1 MRSQRRYLTWGVAAA
16 AIPVAVIVSAP
27 PAEADCTYSGGTT
40 ICAQGDVRGADGVP
54 RAATAGVPYPCENDW
69 YCNTDWDLDVAWD
82 PGIDRPDGPNRPNRP
97 NRPGGGG
104 GGGRG
109 R

>member
-1 MRSQRRYLTWGVAAA
+1 M
-16 AIPVAVIVSAP
+16 AVIVTAP

-54 RAATAGVPYPCENDW
+54 RAATPAVPYPCENDW